1 MVFFCIGMCLY
12 PKKGFAMRLQSLKT
26 TIRGIM
32 AQGDQSRGPTERQ
45 MLYLHTCQIFT
56 LLLDAPDEAGA
67 GWSRAALTILR
78 PMTTRQSGPMP
89 ALTTSRSLLSPQ
101 RSRPLVEAVGSAPA
115 LAELQESLL
124 TVLELPDITSLASLE
139 EVIAPIEAAIS
150 VGAPRYNRGDIDGCA
165 RTYFAT
171 ALTLTLAQANR
182 GFPGQ
187 ARALDTLK
195 KGLAEA
201 QTAPDVDAR
210 AWALRHAFD
219 RVLR

>member
-1 MVFFCIGMCLY
+1 
-12 PKKGFAMRLQSLKT
+12 MRLQSVKT
-26 TIRGIM
+26 TIQGMM

-45 MLYLHTCQIFT
+45 SLYLHTCQVLT
-56 LLLDAPDEAGA
+56 LLLDAPDEATP

-78 PMTTRQSGPMP
+78 PMTTRQSGPMA
-89 ALTTSRSLLSPQ
+89 ALTTSRSPLSPQ
-101 RSRPLVEAVGSAPA
+101 RSRPLVEATGSMPS
-115 LAELQESLL
+115 LVELQESLL
-124 TVLELPDITSLASLE
+124 TVLDLPDITSLASLE

-150 VGAPRYNRGDIDGCA
+150 VGSPRYNRGDIAGCA
-165 RTYFAT
+165 RLYLAT

-187 ARALDTLK
+187 AKALDTLK

-201 QTAPDVDAR
+201 QSLPDVDAR

>member
-1 MVFFCIGMCLY
+1 
-12 PKKGFAMRLQSLKT
+12 MRLQSLKT
-26 TIRGIM
+26 AIQGVM
-32 AQGDQSRGPTERQ
+32 AQGDQSRSPAERQ
-45 MLYLHTCQIFT
+45 TLYLHTCQVLT
-56 LLLDAPDEAGA
+56 LLLDAPDEATP

-101 RSRPLVEAVGSAPA
+101 RTRPLVETIGTAPA
-115 LAELQESLL
+115 LADLQESLV

-139 EVIAPIEAAIS
+139 EVLAPIEAAIS
-150 VGAPRYNRGDIDGCA
+150 VGAPRYNRGDIAGCA
-165 RTYFAT
+165 RLYLAT
-171 ALTLTLAQANR
+171 ALTLTLAQVSR
-182 GFPGQ
+182 GFAGQ
-187 ARALDTLK
+187 ARALDTVK

-201 QTAPDVDAR
+201 QSLPDVDAR

>member
-1 MVFFCIGMCLY
+1 
-12 PKKGFAMRLQSLKT
+12 MRLQSLKT
-26 TIRGIM
+26 AIQGIM
-32 AQGDQSRGPTERQ
+32 AQGDQSRGPAERQ
-45 MLYLHTCQIFT
+45 SLYLHTCQVLT
-56 LLLDAPDEAGA
+56 LLLDAPDEATA

-78 PMTTRQSGPMP
+78 PMTTRQSGPMA
-89 ALTTSRSLLSPQ
+89 ALTTSRSPLSPQ
-101 RSRPLVEAVGSAPA
+101 RSRPLVEATGAAPA

-139 EVIAPIEAAIS
+139 EMLAPIEAAIS
-150 VGAPRYNRGDIDGCA
+150 VGSPRYNRGDIAGCA
-165 RTYFAT
+165 RLYLAT

-187 ARALDTLK
+187 ARTLDTLK

-201 QTAPDVDAR
+201 QSLLDADAR

>member
-1 MVFFCIGMCLY
+1 
-12 PKKGFAMRLQSLKT
+12 MRLQSLKT
-26 TIRGIM
+26 TIQGIV
-32 AQGDQSRGPTERQ
+32 AQGDQSRSPAERQ
-45 MLYLHTCQIFT
+45 TLYLHTCQVLT
-56 LLLDAPDEAGA
+56 LLLDAPDEAGP

-101 RSRPLVEAVGSAPA
+101 RSRPLVEAVGNAPT
-115 LAELQESLL
+115 LVELQESLL
-124 TVLELPDITSLASLE
+124 TVLELPDITSLASLA
-139 EVIAPIEAAIS
+139 EVLAPIEAAIS
-150 VGAPRYNRGDIDGCA
+150 AGAPRYNRGDIAGCA
-165 RTYFAT
+165 RLYLAT
-171 ALTLTLAQANR
+171 MLTLAHAQVSR

-201 QTAPDVDAR
+201 QTISDVDTR

>member
-1 MVFFCIGMCLY
+1 MFFRIRMCLCL
-12 PKKGFAMRLQSLKT
+12 KKGLAMRLQSLKT
-26 TIRGIM
+26 AIKGMM
-32 AQGDQSRGPTERQ
+32 AQADQSRSPAERQ
-45 MLYLHTCQIFT
+45 SLYLHTCQVLT
-56 LLLDAPDEAGA
+56 LLLDAPDEAEP

-89 ALTTSRSLLSPQ
+89 ALTPSRSPRSPG
-101 RSRPLVEAVGSAPA
+101 STRPLVEAVGAAPS
-115 LAELQESLL
+115 LADLQESLL

-139 EVIAPIEAAIS
+139 GILAPIEAAIS
-150 VGAPRYNRGDIDGCA
+150 VGAPRYNRGDIAGCA
-165 RTYFAT
+165 RLYYAT

-195 KGLAEA
+195 KGLTEA
-201 QTAPDVDAR
+201 QTALDVDAR